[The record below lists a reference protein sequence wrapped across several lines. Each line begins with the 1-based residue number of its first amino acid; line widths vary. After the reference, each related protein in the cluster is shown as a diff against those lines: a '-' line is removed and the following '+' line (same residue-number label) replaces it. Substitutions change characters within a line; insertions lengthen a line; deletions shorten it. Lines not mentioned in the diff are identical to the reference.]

1 VKTEA
6 GEPLSNADI
15 KRLWMLY
22 KAKGYHAVKGFR
34 EHKRETDETNRKVA
48 ENLRK
53 QFRNSI
59 RHTIHKMIES
69 RRMKAHHQRLSHV
82 LKYMEEHKGL
92 DETELRAIQDAWEE
106 YKRPWYDW
114 MGEAV
119 FKWISNHSY
128 VVAPALVVL
137 FALIVGFAA
146 YKLLYTL
153 YTYKEPDD
161 VAKFWCE
168 RTSFRV
174 SKIEDKGDRWEAI
187 NIEGYKIY
195 VPKNLCVVEFFK
207 E

>member
-1 VKTEA
+1 
-6 GEPLSNADI
+6 
-15 KRLWMLY
+15 
-22 KAKGYHAVKGFR
+22 
-34 EHKRETDETNRKVA
+34 
-48 ENLRK
+48 
-53 QFRNSI
+53 
-59 RHTIHKMIES
+59 
-69 RRMKAHHQRLSHV
+69 
-82 LKYMEEHKGL
+82 
-92 DETELRAIQDAWEE
+92 
-106 YKRPWYDW
+106 
-114 MGEAV
+114 
-119 FKWISNHSY
+119 